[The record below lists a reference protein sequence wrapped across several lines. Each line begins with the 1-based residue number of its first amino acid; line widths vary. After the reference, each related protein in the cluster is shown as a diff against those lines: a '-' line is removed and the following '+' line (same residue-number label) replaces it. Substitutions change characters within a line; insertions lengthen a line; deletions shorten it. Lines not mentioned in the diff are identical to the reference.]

1 MDSSLSH
8 QRHLLL
14 QIEQGNEEAFAE
26 LYKLYVPALS
36 TFLTSLTHSSAITD
50 ELMQDI
56 FLQVWLN
63 RDKLSTIVHP
73 KAWVFKVATNI
84 TYNFLRRKITERKI
98 LDNSGSFLITAQEG
112 AEDSFYTRQLFS
124 AVSEA
129 VNQLTPQRKK
139 IYLLSREGGLTIPEI
154 AEKLSLSPSTVKNT
168 LVASLEHI
176 RNYLKSNG
184 FNISM
189 LSILFLKT
197 L

>member
-50 ELMQDI
+50 ELIQDT

-63 RDKLSTIVHP
+63 RDKLSTIENP
-73 KAWVFKVATNI
+73 KAWLFKIASHI

-98 LDNSGSFLITAQEG
+98 LDQSDGFLIATQEG
-112 AEDSFYTRQLFS
+112 VEDVYYTRQLFR
-124 AVSEA
+124 AVNEA
-129 VNQLTPQRKK
+129 VNHLSPQRKK

-154 AEKLSLSPSTVKNT
+154 AQKLGLSHSTVKNT
-168 LVASLEHI
+168 LVTSLEQI
-176 RNYLKSNG
+176 RNYLKSKG
-184 FNISM
+184 FDVII
-189 LSILFLKT
+189 LSILFMNII
-197 L
+197 

>member
-1 MDSSLSH
+1 MDSLLSH
-8 QRHLLL
+8 QRNLFL

-26 LYKLYVPALS
+26 LYALYVPVLS
-36 TFLTSLTHSSAITD
+36 SFLTSLTHSSSITD
-50 ELMQDI
+50 ELIQDT

-73 KAWVFKVATNI
+73 KAWIFKIATHI

-98 LDNSGSFLITAQEG
+98 LDHSDVFLLTTQVGVE
-112 AEDSFYTRQLFS
+112 ESYYTRQLFH

-139 IYLLSREGGLTIPEI
+139 IYLMSREGGLTIPEI
-154 AEKLSLSPSTVKNT
+154 AQKLGLSHSTVKNT
-168 LVASLEHI
+168 LVTSLEYI